1 MPRLAFSWGAGCLL
15 AILSACSNDDALIKT
30 TAGYPPVEMQPSD
43 LPSFAI
49 GDSFTFDN
57 PDETW
62 TVSGIQDGLVIW
74 RSSLGGSRKT
84 VFAPFVPPIEW
95 TAKGNAAGEERL
107 TGWGDGLFPLKGG
120 KKTEFRTRARMN
132 GEAVATPFEWK
143 CYSGNPRKVTVKA
156 GAYAAYPLFCRRND
170 GLTAQSFYA
179 PEVNAPLMITQR
191 KRPAPA
197 ETRELVG
204 FKLATG
210 PRIAATAAHGLPK
223 GMALAAVEPAARPP
237 QPAGTAIADAGGAP
251 IAPSSAPSSTPSS
264 TPASTP
270 APAPASASPPAAA
283 PAPLPQIAQTA
294 APHPPAVPAQPVPKT
309 VTPMPTPPPAIASAS
324 KPRAPAVAARPA
336 APVSSAAPT
345 IAPPPRIGPPAAATP
360 PVIALA
366 PQAAAPKPADKVEPL
381 AASGPTLSAG
391 FGAQIASYQD
401 PTNVE
406 RGWVS
411 LRQRHGPLL
420 DSVGHVV
427 RPVDLGG
434 SKGIYHRLLAGPF
447 PARTAAE
454 QLCRSIRSRGA
465 ACIVQPLDR

>member
-1 MPRLAFSWGAGCLL
+1 M
-15 AILSACSNDDALIKT
+15 
-30 TAGYPPVEMQPSD
+30 EMQPSD

-120 KKTEFRTRARMN
+120 KKTAFRTRARMN
-132 GEAVATPFEWK
+132 GEADATPFEWK

-170 GLTAQSFYA
+170 GLTTQSFYA

-210 PRIAATAAHGLPK
+210 PRIAATPAHGLPK
-223 GMALAAVEPAARPP
+223 GVALAAVEPAARPA
-237 QPAGTAIADAGGAP
+237 QPAGTAVADAGGAP
-251 IAPSSAPSSTPSS
+251 VAPSSAPSSTP
-264 TPASTP
+264 AST
-270 APAPASASPPAAA
+270 PASASPPAAA
-283 PAPLPQIAQTA
+283 LAPPPQIAHA
-294 APHPPAVPAQPVPKT
+294 AAQR
-309 VTPMPTPPPAIASAS
+309 PPAI
-324 KPRAPAVAARPA
+324 AARPA
-336 APVSSAAPT
+336 APVSSGTPT

-366 PQAAAPKPADKVEPL
+366 PPASATTPADKVEPR

-391 FGAQIASYQD
+391 FGAQIASYQV
-401 PTNVE
+401 PANVE

-427 RPVDLGG
+427 RRVELGG
-434 SKGIYHRLLAGPF
+434 GKGVFHRLLAGPF
-447 PARTAAE
+447 PARSSAE

-465 ACIVQPLDR
+465 GCIVQPLEG

>member
-1 MPRLAFSWGAGCLL
+1 MPRLALSWGVGCLL

-132 GEAVATPFEWK
+132 GQADATPFEWK

-170 GLTAQSFYA
+170 GLTMQSFYA

-210 PRIAATAAHGLPK
+210 PRIGAAPAHGLPK
-223 GMALAAVEPAARPP
+223 GVAVAAVEPAVRPP
-237 QPAGTAIADAGGAP
+237 HPAGTAIADAGGAP
-251 IAPSSAPSSTPSS
+251 IAPSSTP
-264 TPASTP
+264 P
-270 APAPASASPPAAA
+270 APALA
-283 PAPLPQIAQTA
+283 PATA
-294 APHPPAVPAQPVPKT
+294 P
-309 VTPMPTPPPAIASAS
+309 
-324 KPRAPAVAARPA
+324 
-336 APVSSAAPT
+336 
-345 IAPPPRIGPPAAATP
+345 
-360 PVIALA
+360 
-366 PQAAAPKPADKVEPL
+366 
-381 AASGPTLSAG
+381 SGTL
-391 FGAQIASYQD
+391 D
-401 PTNVE
+401 T
-406 RGWVS
+406 
-411 LRQRHGPLL
+411 LR
-420 DSVGHVV
+420 
-427 RPVDLGG
+427 
-434 SKGIYHRLLAGPF
+434 
-447 PARTAAE
+447 
-454 QLCRSIRSRGA
+454 
-465 ACIVQPLDR
+465 